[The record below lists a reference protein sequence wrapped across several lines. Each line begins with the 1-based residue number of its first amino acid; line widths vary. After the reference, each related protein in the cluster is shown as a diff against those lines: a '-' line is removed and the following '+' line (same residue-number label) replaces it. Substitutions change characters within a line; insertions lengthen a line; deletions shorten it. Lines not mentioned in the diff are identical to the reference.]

1 MNKNTT
7 TKYFIFTSLLFITAF
22 HSIFS
27 YDPPG
32 NEKPFVETFKLNEYP
47 ERQNV
52 IKFMNVGLLIS
63 FHCVIEKQK
72 KYFRRNCGAWKP
84 MDVLESG
91 KYKKY
96 FLPNKVL
103 PDVNNLK
110 SVSFFICKESGGS
123 ITTEV
128 NEFGGGRDVTPLD
141 FCQFSDKSL
150 LAISSIE
157 KYIRGIPNFQQTVI
171 FD

>member
-1 MNKNTT
+1 MKNNITILI
-7 TKYFIFTSLLFITAF
+7 YFFVIFLSTLYP
-22 HSIFS
+22 

-32 NEKPFVETFKLNEYP
+32 NEKPFVESFKLNEYP

-52 IKFMNVGLLIS
+52 IKFMNAGLYIS
-63 FHCVIEKQK
+63 YHCTVEKNK

-84 MDVLESG
+84 LDELESG

-96 FLPNKVL
+96 FTPNKVL
-103 PDVNNLK
+103 PDVDNPK
-110 SVSFFICKESGGS
+110 SISFFICTQSGGN
-123 ITTEV
+123 ITVEA

-141 FCQFSDKSL
+141 FCQFPDKSL
-150 LAISSIE
+150 LALFSIE
-157 KYIRGIPNFQQTVI
+157 KFIRGIPNFRSTVI